1 MAYEIRNKNIDP
13 EKAKKLIK
21 EEGKKPHSLE
31 VFLDYVGL
39 SEEEFKEIISNQVI
53 PPHKP
58 NFDSNLF
65 SKKTNDYETWF
76 KENNKKK

>member
-1 MAYEIRNKNIDP
+1 MKLETKIFQRK
-13 EKAKKLIK
+13 KQKKLIK

-31 VFLDYVGL
+31 VFLEYVGL
-39 SEEEFKEIISNQVI
+39 SEEEFKDIISSQVI

-58 NFDSNLF
+58 NFESNLF
-65 SKKTNDYETWF
+65 SEKTHDYDSWY